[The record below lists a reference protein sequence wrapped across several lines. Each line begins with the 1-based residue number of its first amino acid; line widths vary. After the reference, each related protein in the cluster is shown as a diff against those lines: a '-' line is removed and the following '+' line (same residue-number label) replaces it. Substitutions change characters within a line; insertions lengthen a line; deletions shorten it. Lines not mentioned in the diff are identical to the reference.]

1 MKPTIVVAAVLLVT
15 GTLFAQTIIPRAGL
29 TLSNSS
35 FKPIDF
41 AEKNSQKPLIGFTVG
56 AGYDLFI
63 NDRLSVQP
71 EINFIQKGHI
81 SEDVAYPD
89 GYEYVLKS
97 TFRYNYLEVPI
108 MAKFKFGGVS
118 KFYVTAGPSIAMG
131 LGGKYKLS
139 STFGGLPEQDIESKI
154 HFSDK
159 PNDYDGYDVYADN
172 RFDAGLQA
180 GVGGLLFG
188 KITLDLRYTYG
199 FTDVYDNYSSKNRV
213 LQFSVGV
220 PLNKY

>member
-1 MKPTIVVAAVLLVT
+1 MKHKLAVAAFLLAT
-15 GTLFAQTIIPRAGL
+15 GNLFAQTIIPRVGL
-29 TLSNSS
+29 TVSGSS
-35 FKPIDF
+35 FEPVDF
-41 AEKNSQKPLIGFTVG
+41 AEKHNQKLLVGFTVG
-56 AGYDLFI
+56 AGYDVFI
-63 NDRLSVQP
+63 NDRFSVQP

-81 SEDVAYPD
+81 SEDIAYPD

-97 TFRYNYLEVPI
+97 EFRYNYLEVPVL
-108 MAKFKFGGVS
+108 AKVKFGGVS

-139 STFGGLPEQDIESKI
+139 SSFGGLPEQDIESKI
-154 HFSDK
+154 RFSDK
-159 PNDYDGYDVYADN
+159 PDDYDGYDVYADN
-172 RFDAGLQA
+172 RLDVGLQA

-188 KITLDLRYTYG
+188 KITLDLRYTHG
-199 FTDVYDNYSSKNRV
+199 FTDVYDNYTSKNRV